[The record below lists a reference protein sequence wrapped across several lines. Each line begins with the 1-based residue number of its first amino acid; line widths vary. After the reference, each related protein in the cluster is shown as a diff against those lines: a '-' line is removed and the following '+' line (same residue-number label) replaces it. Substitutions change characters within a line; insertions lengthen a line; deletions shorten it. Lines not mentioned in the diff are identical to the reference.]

1 MRIKNKKS
9 KKILLTVCIVV
20 VILISVGLFF
30 VSRYLVNY
38 AIGRSG
44 DGGDRQVSLDVEEP
58 TDGVEK
64 TIADNKKA
72 QEEKMYSRD
81 PRGRT
86 RNAIGLQERVGS
98 NPTIFAISSFNV
110 CRVFCFFSFLLLIS
124 PCVII
129 YKIHCFLQ

>member
-9 KKILLTVCIVV
+9 KKILLTVCIAV

-72 QEEKMYSRD
+72 QEEKMYSRG
-81 PRGRT
+81 PRDRT

-98 NPTIFAISSFNV
+98 NPTIFAIS
-110 CRVFCFFSFLLLIS
+110 
-124 PCVII
+124 
-129 YKIHCFLQ
+129 

>member
-9 KKILLTVCIVV
+9 KKILLTVCIAV

-64 TIADNKKA
+64 PLQITKRHRKKM
-72 QEEKMYSRD
+72 KMYSRG

-98 NPTIFAISSFNV
+98 NPTIFAIS
-110 CRVFCFFSFLLLIS
+110 
-124 PCVII
+124 
-129 YKIHCFLQ
+129 

>member
-9 KKILLTVCIVV
+9 KKILLTVCIAV

-72 QEEKMYSRD
+72 QEKNEDVLKRSKRSHSKCD
-81 PRGRT
+81 RSART
-86 RNAIGLQERVGS
+86 RGFESHHLCHKLVSLLYKG
-98 NPTIFAISSFNV
+98 
-110 CRVFCFFSFLLLIS
+110 VFFIL
-124 PCVII
+124 
-129 YKIHCFLQ
+129 

>member
-30 VSRYLVNY
+30 VSRYLANY

-72 QEEKMYSRD
+72 QEEKMYSRG

-86 RNAIGLQERVGS
+86 RNAIGLLERVGS
-98 NPTIFAISSFNV
+98 NPTIFAIS
-110 CRVFCFFSFLLLIS
+110 
-124 PCVII
+124 
-129 YKIHCFLQ
+129 

>member
-9 KKILLTVCIVV
+9 KKILLTVCIAV

-72 QEEKMYSRD
+72 QEEKMYSR
-81 PRGRT
+81 GRT

-98 NPTIFAISSFNV
+98 NPTIFAIS
-110 CRVFCFFSFLLLIS
+110 
-124 PCVII
+124 
-129 YKIHCFLQ
+129 

>member
-72 QEEKMYSRD
+72 QEEKMYSRG

-98 NPTIFAISSFNV
+98 NPTLSAIS
-110 CRVFCFFSFLLLIS
+110 
-124 PCVII
+124 
-129 YKIHCFLQ
+129 

>member
-9 KKILLTVCIVV
+9 KKILLTVCIAV

-38 AIGRSG
+38 AIGRS
-44 DGGDRQVSLDVEEP
+44 GDRQVSLDVEEP

-72 QEEKMYSRD
+72 QEEKMYSRG

-98 NPTIFAISSFNV
+98 NPTIFAIS
-110 CRVFCFFSFLLLIS
+110 
-124 PCVII
+124 
-129 YKIHCFLQ
+129 